1 MKAKTL
7 IHQAQN
13 AEQELKRASESLQN
27 RVQHVQTKF
36 QQNAAWLVPTAGIG
50 SGLLLANTSG
60 RWRDRLLYRLV
71 PMLGGGGFSLAFAV
85 LKRRGWL

>member
-7 IHQAQN
+7 IDQAKH
-13 AEQELKRASESLQN
+13 AEHELNRASESLHTRAQDL
-27 RVQHVQTKF
+27 QTKF
-36 QQNAAWLVPTAGIG
+36 QKNAAWLVPTAGIA
-50 SGLLLANTSG
+50 SGLILANTSG
-60 RWRDRLLYRLV
+60 RWRDRLMYRLV